1 MSIKY
6 SNKKKRTALCE
17 KIRFYKKNTDN
28 QYPRENEGSL
38 QCNPDRLWAKLKVH
52 FCCLCL
58 FPSNVQQQRTTFC
71 KIADLRNGLVHIGK
85 PTTVHFKLQQQYTEM
100 PTAHSLR
107 MHGQAET
114 YPLMII
120 IIIINIVSTISNIFF
135 NIFKILER
143 SFYFPGLIFLNIW
156 RHICSLP
163 ISVNFGARVGNASIC
178 YCCQVPT
185 WPVW

>member
-1 MSIKY
+1 MPPGQLTQKIFPRAREATKNETSVSVTSRAGKNFMSRLTIRFLTERPLKHWNCTY
-6 SNKKKRTALCE
+6 RVVQFCLLNIQTNKKRTALCE

-107 MHGQAET
+107 MHG
-114 YPLMII
+114 
-120 IIIINIVSTISNIFF
+120 
-135 NIFKILER
+135 
-143 SFYFPGLIFLNIW
+143 
-156 RHICSLP
+156 
-163 ISVNFGARVGNASIC
+163 
-178 YCCQVPT
+178 
-185 WPVW
+185 